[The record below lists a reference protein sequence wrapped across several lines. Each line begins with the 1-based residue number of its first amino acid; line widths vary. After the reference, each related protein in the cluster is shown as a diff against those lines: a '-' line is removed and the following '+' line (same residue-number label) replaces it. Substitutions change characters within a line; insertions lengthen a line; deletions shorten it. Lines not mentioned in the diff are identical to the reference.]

1 VLTYRPMTAAD
12 LPAAFA
18 VRLATVEN
26 AVTMEELAED
36 YGITPQ
42 SLAAAMET
50 HVRGWL
56 CEVGGGEDGG
66 GAVGFAM
73 GDRSNGEVQV
83 VAVLPGYEGRG
94 IGKALLLEVQAWL
107 FAEGFDEI
115 WLGANPNPGVRAS
128 GFYRR
133 LGWRRTGVMKGGDEV
148 LRLRRDDA
156 GREREDGGGSPS
168 SSFA

>member
-1 VLTYRPMTAAD
+1 MLTYRPMTAAD
-12 LPAAFA
+12 LPAVFA

-26 AVTMEELAED
+26 AVTLEELAEG

-56 CEVGGGEDGG
+56 CEDGGGEDGG
-66 GAVGFAM
+66 RAVGFAM

-107 FAEGFDEI
+107 FSEGHEEI
-115 WLGANPNPGVRAS
+115 WLGANPDPGVRAS

-148 LRLRRDDA
+148 LRLRRGDA
-156 GREREDGGGSPS
+156 ARAGGR
-168 SSFA
+168 

>member
-1 VLTYRPMTAAD
+1 MMLSYRPMTAAD
-12 LPAAFA
+12 LTAAFD

-36 YGITPQ
+36 YGITPE

-50 HVRGWL
+50 HVQGWL
-56 CEVGGGEDGG
+56 CEDGG
-66 GAVGFAM
+66 RAVGFAM

-83 VAVLPGYEGRG
+83 VAVLPSHEGRG
-94 IGKALLLEVQAWL
+94 IGKALLLAVQDWL
-107 FAEGFDEI
+107 FAEGHEEI
-115 WLGANPNPGVRAS
+115 WLGANPDPAVRAS

-148 LRLRRDDA
+148 LRLRREDA
-156 GREREDGGGSPS
+156 VS
-168 SSFA
+168 

>member
-1 VLTYRPMTAAD
+1 MLTYRPMTAAD
-12 LPAAFA
+12 LPAVFA

-26 AVTMEELAED
+26 AVTLEELAED
-36 YGITPQ
+36 YGITPE

-50 HVRGWL
+50 HVQGWL
-56 CEVGGGEDGG
+56 CEDGG
-66 GAVGFAM
+66 RAVGFAM

-94 IGKALLLEVQAWL
+94 IGRALLLEVQQWL
-107 FAEGFDEI
+107 FAQGHEEI
-115 WLGANPNPGVRAS
+115 WLGANPDPGVRAS

-148 LRLRRDDA
+148 LRLSRADTAKAR
-156 GREREDGGGSPS
+156 
-168 SSFA
+168 